1 MVSAETNNSPV
12 VVSVGIAA
20 SVAVHFAGIIVGLL
34 LAARIP
40 DKPQEMVLFEV
51 ALEPPK
57 GVIQGQVDGK
67 GTPLEFPVYKP
78 AALQKTAPKTERSL
92 DIQAAPNATDV
103 VKTGKKLDVK
113 EDEKK
118 REDKPKKMTAEE
130 IKAASDEE
138 LRDRV
143 KQMMVSSAH
152 VVGTGTAQPLGDP
165 NGKDG
170 GTGPIKKKLDP
181 RWAGMVDGFFSSK
194 MVIRGIGL
202 PWEDLK
208 KLSVRA
214 TITLTPLGQITGFT
228 MSSSGNAGYDTAVRA
243 ALQSS
248 VGQSVPKPPDGDDI
262 PSTVTLNFRCR
273 SQSSCS

>member
-1 MVSAETNNSPV
+1 VYAENHSPV

-20 SVAVHFAGIIVGLL
+20 SVAIHFAGIVVGLL

-40 DKPQEMVLFEV
+40 DKPQEMVTFEV

-57 GVIQGQVDGK
+57 GVIQGRVDGT
-67 GTPLEFPVYKP
+67 GTPLEFPVYKAP
-78 AALQKTAPKTERSL
+78 PVQKTAPKVDKSI
-92 DIQAAPNATDV
+92 DIQSADSSTDV

-118 REDKPKKMTAEE
+118 REEKPKKLTAEE

-138 LRDRV
+138 LRDAV
-143 KQMMVSSAH
+143 KRMMVSSAA
-152 VVGTGTAQPLGDP
+152 VPGTGTAQPLGTPD
-165 NGKDG
+165 GKEG
-170 GTGPIKKKLDP
+170 GTGPVKKKIDP

-202 PWEDLK
+202 PWDELK
-208 KLSVRA
+208 LLSVRA
-214 TITLTPLGQITGFT
+214 TITLTPLGQVTGFT
-228 MSSSGNAGYDTAVRA
+228 MSSSGNAGYDAAVRG

-262 PSTVTLNFRCR
+262 PPTVTLNFRCR

>member
-1 MVSAETNNSPV
+1 LGSEQNSPV
-12 VVSVGIAA
+12 VVSAGIAA
-20 SVAVHFAGIIVGLL
+20 SVAIHFVGLIVGLL
-34 LAARIP
+34 LAARVP
-40 DKPQEMVLFEV
+40 VDAPQAMVEFEV

-57 GVIQGQVDGK
+57 GVIEGQVDGK
-67 GTPLEFPVYKP
+67 GTPLEFPVYKAP
-78 AALQKTAPKTERSL
+78 PPPKTAPVADKRLELQDSP
-92 DIQAAPNATDV
+92 DSTDE

-113 EDEKK
+113 DDDKK
-118 REDKPKKMTAEE
+118 RPEPKKLTAEE

-138 LRDRV
+138 MRDAV
-143 KQMMVSSAH
+143 KNMMLSSAA
-152 VVGTGTAQPLGDP
+152 VPGTGSAQPLGTPD
-165 NGKDG
+165 GKEG
-170 GTGPIKKKLDP
+170 GTGPIKKKMDP

-202 PWEDLK
+202 PWDELK

-214 TITLTPLGQITGFT
+214 TITLTPLGQVTGFS
-228 MSSSGNAGYDTAVRA
+228 MSSSGNAGYDSAVRS

-262 PSTVTLNFRCR
+262 PPTVTLNFRCR

>member
-1 MVSAETNNSPV
+1 
-12 VVSVGIAA
+12 
-20 SVAVHFAGIIVGLL
+20 
-34 LAARIP
+34 
-40 DKPQEMVLFEV
+40 MVLFEV

-78 AALQKTAPKTERSL
+78 PPTQKTAPKVEKSL
-92 DIQAAPNATDV
+92 DLQDAPNATDV
-103 VKTGKKLDVK
+103 VKTGKKVDAK

-138 LRDRV
+138 LRARV
-143 KQMMVSSAH
+143 KQMMVSSAN

-170 GTGPIKKKLDP
+170 GTGPIKKKMDP

-202 PWEDLK
+202 PWDDLK

-214 TITLTPLGQITGFT
+214 TITLTPLGQVTGFS
-228 MSSSGNAGYDTAVRA
+228 MSSSGNAAYDTAVRA

>member
-1 MVSAETNNSPV
+1 MYAETNNSPV
-12 VVSVGIAA
+12 VVSAGIAA
-20 SVAVHFAGIIVGLL
+20 SVAIHFAGIIVGLL

-40 DKPQEMVLFEV
+40 DKPQEMVTFEV

-67 GTPLEFPVYKP
+67 GTPLEFPKYAPPPV
-78 AALQKTAPKTERSL
+78 QKTAPKVDKSPE
-92 DIQAAPNATDV
+92 IQTAHNSPDTVNSVNKIDA
-103 VKTGKKLDVK
+103 KLD
-113 EDEKK
+113 DKK
-118 REDKPKKMTAEE
+118 RDDKTKKMTAEE

-138 LRDRV
+138 MRERV
-143 KQMMVSSAH
+143 KAMMVNSAG

-170 GTGPIKKKLDP
+170 GTGPVKKKIDP

-202 PWEDLK
+202 PWEELK
-208 KLSVRA
+208 LLSVRA
-214 TITLTPLGQITGFT
+214 TITLTPLGQVTGFN
-228 MSSSGNAGYDTAVRA
+228 MSSSGNAGYDAAVRS

-248 VGQSVPKPPDGDDI
+248 VGQTVPKPPDGDDI
-262 PSTVTLNFRCR
+262 PPTVTLNFRCR